1 MLTTTTIKQIIE
13 TGTLKS
19 YWIDSSF
26 IEVYWSHPS
35 LEINNY
41 YLFKFTTLKQ
51 DLISVKQITAVEI
64 PRRYKMKK
72 MQPMVNGIMQ
82 ELLKAS

>member
-1 MLTTTTIKQIIE
+1 MSINPTIKQIIL
-13 TGTLKS
+13 TGSLKS
-19 YWIDSSF
+19 YWIDANF

-51 DLISVKQITAVEI
+51 DLISVKQITAVEV

-72 MQPMVNGIMQ
+72 MQPMVNSIMQ
-82 ELLKAS
+82 ELLKIN

>member
-1 MLTTTTIKQIIE
+1 MPSTLTITQIIR
-13 TGTLKS
+13 TGSLKS
-19 YWIDSSF
+19 YWIDANF

-51 DLISVKQITAVEI
+51 DLISVKQITALAV
-64 PRRYKMKK
+64 PSRYKMKK
-72 MQPMVNGIMQ
+72 MQPMLNDIMH
-82 ELLKAS
+82 SSF